1 MISSEFGRLH
11 KRLGGIRYLLLSWVG
26 WLLKLFF
33 LHVLGPSRV
42 GFHSS
47 FGDGSEIPEAHLE
60 HVRDVVWANMVFNR
74 WELGDIVMIDN
85 YRVSH
90 GRQVLGSAGVYYAS
104 NNSLLSLS
112 LQPYSGQ
119 RKVVVSWSE
128 PQLKPSK
135 QAT

>member
-1 MISSEFGRLH
+1 MIPSELGRLH
-11 KRLGGIRYLLLSWVG
+11 KRLGGIRYLFLSWVG

-47 FGDGSEIPEAHLE
+47 FGDGSEIPEAYLE

-90 GRQVLGSAGVYYAS
+90 GRQVGFSARECS
-104 NNSLLSLS
+104 
-112 LQPYSGQ
+112 
-119 RKVVVSWSE
+119 VVMV
-128 PQLKPSK
+128 
-135 QAT
+135 